1 MSPSRSTLVATIFYL
16 VFLIPGA
23 GFAWPNAVLPC
34 AIAVTLPTIFLI
46 RDVYN
51 RSNEDR
57 EEVL

>member
-1 MSPSRSTLVATIFYL
+1 MVATIFYL
-16 VFLIPGA
+16 VFLIPGV

-34 AIAVTLPTIFLI
+34 AIAIVLPTIFLI